1 MTGPDDAFGSILHAD
16 LDAFY
21 ASVEQRDDPRLRGR
35 PVIVGGGVVLSGSY
49 EARACGVRTAMS
61 GRQARRLCPEAIV
74 VPPRFE
80 AYLEASRAVFA
91 IFHDTTP
98 VVQPLSIDEAFL
110 DVAGLRRLRGPAL
123 PIARAMR
130 ERVRDE
136 TGLPISVGLART
148 PYLAKVAS
156 TLAKPDGLLVVPVD
170 GELGFLHRLP
180 VERLWGVGAATA
192 AKLHAARLRTVAD
205 VARLTPGEL
214 AAIVGRAAGHHL
226 HALASGHDPR
236 RVRTA
241 TTRRSIGA
249 QHALGAR
256 RTFADAESALL
267 ALCDKVARRLRRA
280 GRTAGTVTVR
290 LRFTDFRRST
300 SSRTLSVPTESTS
313 VVWETA
319 RALLRARR
327 DEIDR
332 HGITLVGVALS
343 GLSGSTAQLTLPLD
357 DGPDPALGAT
367 LDAVARR
374 FGTGAVRRG
383 SHVGRGPERRS
394 PVD

>member
-1 MTGPDDAFGSILHAD
+1 

-98 VVQPLSIDEAFL
+98 GGQRRSVAEAFL
-110 DVAGLRRLRGPAL
+110 GVAGLRRLRGPAL

-192 AKLHAARLRTVAD
+192 AKLHAARLRTV
-205 VARLTPGEL
+205 
-214 AAIVGRAAGHHL
+214 
-226 HALASGHDPR
+226 
-236 RVRTA
+236 
-241 TTRRSIGA
+241 
-249 QHALGAR
+249 
-256 RTFADAESALL
+256 
-267 ALCDKVARRLRRA
+267 
-280 GRTAGTVTVR
+280 
-290 LRFTDFRRST
+290 
-300 SSRTLSVPTESTS
+300 
-313 VVWETA
+313 
-319 RALLRARR
+319 
-327 DEIDR
+327 
-332 HGITLVGVALS
+332 
-343 GLSGSTAQLTLPLD
+343 
-357 DGPDPALGAT
+357 
-367 LDAVARR
+367 
-374 FGTGAVRRG
+374 
-383 SHVGRGPERRS
+383 
-394 PVD
+394 